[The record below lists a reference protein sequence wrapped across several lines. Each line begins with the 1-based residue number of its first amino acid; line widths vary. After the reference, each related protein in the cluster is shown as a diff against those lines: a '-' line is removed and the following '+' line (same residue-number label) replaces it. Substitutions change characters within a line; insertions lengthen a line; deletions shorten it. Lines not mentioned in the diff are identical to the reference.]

1 MVVLPFR
8 SRKDT
13 LWRRIYRGELDTIGA
28 LKELGRLTDDNDSDP
43 EKETDRST
51 GLATALYE
59 LNRLVGLQ
67 EVKEVVREIKAYIEI
82 QQQRFAKG
90 LKCDQLAL
98 HMIFRGNPG
107 TGKTTVAR
115 LLGQLF
121 HGMQVLPRGHLVE
134 VERADLVGGYIG
146 HTAQKTREKVRE
158 ARGGLLFVDEAYSL
172 GRGGA
177 KDFGKEAIDV
187 LVKAMEDYRNEFVL
201 VLAGYR
207 NEMSRFLELNPG
219 LASRFPIQID
229 FPDYRLSELMEIALK
244 MSADRH
250 YYLTPAA
257 LSCLQRYLLRQLLV
271 AGALPFSNA
280 RLVRNLLEKSFR
292 RQALRLSGRPALTRE
307 ELMAIEAPDLV
318 VRET

>member
-1 MVVLPFR
+1 MTVLPFR
-8 SRKDT
+8 SRGKV
-13 LWRRIYRGELDTIGA
+13 LWQQIYRGELGTIGA
-28 LKELGRLTDDNDSDP
+28 LEQLCCSEENTRER

-51 GLATALYE
+51 VLATTLHE

-67 EVKEVVREIKAYIEI
+67 EVKQIVHEIKAYIDI
-82 QQQRFAKG
+82 QHQRSRRG
-90 LKCDQLAL
+90 LKCDQMSL
-98 HMIFRGNPG
+98 HMIFSGNPG

-146 HTAQKTREKVRE
+146 HTANKTRGKICE

-172 GRGGA
+172 GRGGE

-207 NEMSRFLELNPG
+207 NEMTQFLRLNPG

-229 FPDYRLSELMEIALK
+229 FPDYRISELMEIALK
-244 MSADRH
+244 MCADRH
-250 YYLTPAA
+250 YCLTPAA
-257 LSCLQRYLLRQLLV
+257 LTRLQRYLLRQLL
-271 AGALPFSNA
+271 GASMLPFGNA

-292 RQALRLSGRPALTRE
+292 RQALRLSGRSALTRE
-307 ELMAIEAPDLV
+307 ELMLIEPADLEV
-318 VRET
+318 DKA